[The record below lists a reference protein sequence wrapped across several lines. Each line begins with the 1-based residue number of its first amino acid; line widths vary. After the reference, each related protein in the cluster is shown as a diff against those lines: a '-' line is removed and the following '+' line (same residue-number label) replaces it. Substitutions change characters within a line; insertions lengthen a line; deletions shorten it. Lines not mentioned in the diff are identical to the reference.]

1 MFQSNGYNWPQLNPI
16 MSNPLLPRVA
26 SMKEVEDSP
35 FPALNS
41 ESVFLNKEDD
51 TILYIKR
58 VDPTGKCTIT
68 RYRYYEDP
76 EPTQQQ
82 INDSRYVTKEDFDT
96 FKRDILSSI
105 QQQSKGKHYNGPKSN
120 DTN

>member
-1 MFQSNGYNWPQLNPI
+1 MFQTSGYNWLQPNPI
-16 MSNPLLPRVA
+16 ISNPLLPRVA

-35 FPALNS
+35 FPALKS